1 MLSAQITLN
10 PDLTAALKGLKPEVV
25 RQALARGLDRGSMRL
40 VGKISQ
46 DRLTGKGPFP
56 VPQQRLGVRSG
67 RLRQSVRASQAK
79 IDGEQV
85 KVSIGSAVRY
95 AALHEFGWSGTQ
107 PVRAHQR
114 TVTKLFGVKLAEP
127 VIQSVRAHQRKVTIP
142 ERRPFRA
149 GIESNVPALE
159 AELARAVTQ
168 AMQGNTN
175 GGAPTP

>member
-1 MLSAQITLN
+1 MLSAQISIN
-10 PDLTAALKGLKPEVV
+10 PDLTAAIKGLKPDVI
-25 RQALARGLDRGSMRL
+25 RAALARGLDRGAMRL
-40 VGKISQ
+40 VGKITQ

-79 IDGEQV
+79 ANGDQV
-85 KVSIGSAVRY
+85 SVSIGSAVRY
-95 AALHEFGWSGTQ
+95 AALHEFGWSGVQ

-114 TVTKLFGVKLAEP
+114 TVRKIFGQPLAQP
-127 VIQSVRAHQRKVTIP
+127 LTMTVRAHQRKVTIP

-159 AELARAVTQ
+159 AELERAVTQ
-168 AMQGNTN
+168 AMQGNTT